1 MGACWLERLLPDAA
15 RPSQWRSGRRFKA
28 EAERRPLKCRSHT
41 GPLGAGQPHRGS
53 SGGPPHSSE
62 TGGRADLRFWH
73 LERRVELGNTKTLL
87 QAPKSRG
94 GLVAHRTVPLRPATL
109 TPTSVWASIWHQELF
124 CSISSSPGA
133 SGNARVGDARAVSR
147 TQASR
152 QDGGFAVLS
161 RLDVLPWSSGILT
174 ACTRAP
180 GPKGDPGEPG
190 VVGASCTPGAP
201 GPGFTGTVS
210 SGRFLCHTPT
220 ARRQESSHGEQR
232 RARPTG
238 LPPLP
243 TVSAGSPDQFSG
255 TVLHQ

>member
-94 GLVAHRTVPLRPATL
+94 GLVAHGTVPLRPATL
-109 TPTSVWASIWHQELF
+109 NTHFRLGLDLASGVVLLNWQFAKCIRKRSSRGCPSGESDASIPPGWRFRRAQPTRCPALVKRHSHRLHQ
-124 CSISSSPGA
+124 STWPQRRPWRA
-133 SGNARVGDARAVSR
+133 WRYWRV
-147 TQASR
+147 
-152 QDGGFAVLS
+152 L
-161 RLDVLPWSSGILT
+161 
-174 ACTRAP
+174 
-180 GPKGDPGEPG
+180 
-190 VVGASCTPGAP
+190 
-201 GPGFTGTVS
+201 
-210 SGRFLCHTPT
+210 HTW
-220 ARRQESSHGEQR
+220 
-232 RARPTG
+232 RARPR
-238 LPPLP
+238 
-243 TVSAGSPDQFSG
+243 
-255 TVLHQ
+255 LHRDCFF